1 MNGLHSKVQTNPD
14 LKKEEKIIA
23 TNNLN
28 QKKTLLNPNA
38 TAATRTVMLQSYA
51 TVWARIWQ
59 QFIWQIIFGHV
70 SYSSG

>member
-28 QKKTLLNPNA
+28 QKKILLKPNA
-38 TAATRTVMLQSYA
+38 TAATRTVMLQLKA
-51 TVWARIWQ
+51 AVGARI
-59 QFIWQIIFGHV
+59 
-70 SYSSG
+70 

>member
-38 TAATRTVMLQSYA
+38 TAATRTVMLQLKA
-51 TVWARIWQ
+51 AVGARI
-59 QFIWQIIFGHV
+59 
-70 SYSSG
+70 